1 MYRKKILL
9 IDDDSHILDIL
20 EARLEKSG
28 YSCLRA
34 MEGIKALKL
43 VEEEHP
49 DLIIL
54 DILLPGELDGY
65 TLCKQLKTDIR
76 FNKIPVILLS
86 GLDEEY
92 HIQEGLKRGADAYIT
107 KPFQHE
113 DLIAKIEELIRK
125 REEKLPA
132 DD

>member
-9 IDDDSHILDIL
+9 IDDDPYILDIL
-20 EARLEKSG
+20 ATRLEKSG
-28 YSCLRA
+28 YSCLQA
-34 MEGIKALKL
+34 QEGIKALKL

-76 FNKIPVILLS
+76 FNKIPIILLS

-107 KPFQHE
+107 KPFQYE
-113 DLIAKIEELIRK
+113 DLIARIEELIQK
-125 REEKLPA
+125 KEGKPPT
-132 DD
+132 D